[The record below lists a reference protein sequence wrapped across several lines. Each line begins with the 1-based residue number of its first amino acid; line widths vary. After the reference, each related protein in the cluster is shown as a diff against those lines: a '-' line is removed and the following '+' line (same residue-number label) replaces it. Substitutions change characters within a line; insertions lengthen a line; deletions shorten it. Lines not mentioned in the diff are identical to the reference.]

1 MAPHQAQRDLSPLVQ
16 GAGGGPGDTCPL
28 VPPGEGA
35 SPPPSP
41 PLSPDPGRPLHHR
54 WLLTHMAG
62 IGENICPA
70 RDYSSR
76 SLCLSSTSSL
86 SCVSGEEE
94 LYCGDTHY
102 CARVNEVP
110 TLLLR
115 LTKSYKNYFRLKCHE
130 GP

>member
-1 MAPHQAQRDLSPLVQ
+1 
-16 GAGGGPGDTCPL
+16 
-28 VPPGEGA
+28 
-35 SPPPSP
+35 
-41 PLSPDPGRPLHHR
+41 
-54 WLLTHMAG
+54 MAG

-86 SCVSGEEE
+86 SCVSGEEA

-115 LTKSYKNYFRLKCHE
+115 LTRTYKNYFRLKCHGFNLNLKTMMKLLNFLNTRSKNPLVQASMTE
-130 GP
+130 EQGTQTDDEAEESPRRGILRPTGLPCGE